1 MQPSKE
7 AYDRASTIFSP
18 DGGLFQVEYA
28 REAVK
33 RGTTTVGLKYTDG
46 VVLIVDKRISSSL
59 IEPDSIEKIFQID
72 DYIGCATSGLVADAR
87 ALVERIRLDAQI
99 NEITYGEK
107 IPIKTLVKRIC
118 DFKQAYTQYGGARPF
133 GTTLLIAGVDA
144 TGPQLFATD
153 PSGAFIEYK
162 ANSEGKGR
170 SDAMAYFEEKYKENM
185 TLDKSID
192 MGIKAIHKGYKG
204 KLNPDAIE
212 IVIVDAKEKFRK
224 LSHDESKNY
233 VKKAIDD
240 QN

>member
-18 DGGLFQVEYA
+18 DGRLFQVEYA

-144 TGPQLFATD
+144 TGLQLFATD
-153 PSGAFIEYK
+153 PSGAFMGYK
-162 ANSEGKGR
+162 ANSEGEGR

-185 TLDKSID
+185 TLDESID
-192 MGIKAIHKGYKG
+192 MGIKAIYKGYKG

-212 IVIVDAKEKFRK
+212 IAVIDIKEKFRI
-224 LSHDESKNY
+224 LSHDESKDY
-233 VKKAIDD
+233 VKKAIG
-240 QN
+240 

>member
-1 MQPSKE
+1 MQPSNE

-18 DGGLFQVEYA
+18 DGRLFQVEYA

-33 RGTTTVGLKYTDG
+33 RGTTTVGLKYTNG
-46 VVLIVDKRISSSL
+46 VVLIVDKRITSSL
-59 IEPDSIEKIFQID
+59 IEPDSIEKIFQIND
-72 DYIGCATSGLVADAR
+72 HIGCATSGLIADAR
-87 ALVERIRLDAQI
+87 ALVDRARLDAQI
-99 NEITYGEK
+99 NEITYDEK

-153 PSGAFIEYK
+153 PSGSFMEYK
-162 ANSEGKGR
+162 ANSEGIGR

-185 TLDKSID
+185 ALEESID
-192 MGIKAIHKGYKG
+192 MGIKAIKKGSKG

-212 IVIVDAKEKFRK
+212 IAVIDVNNNFRR

-233 VKKAIDD
+233 VKTATGK

>member
-1 MQPSKE
+1 MQPSNE

-18 DGGLFQVEYA
+18 DGRLFQVEYA

-33 RGTTTVGLKYTDG
+33 RGTTTVGLKYTNG

-59 IEPDSIEKIFQID
+59 IEPDSIEKIFQIND
-72 DYIGCATSGLVADAR
+72 HIGCATSGLIADAR
-87 ALVERIRLDAQI
+87 ALVDRARLDAQI
-99 NEITYGEK
+99 NEITYDEK

-144 TGPQLFATD
+144 EGPQLFATD
-153 PSGAFIEYK
+153 PSGSFMEYK
-162 ANSEGKGR
+162 ANSEGIGR

-185 TLDKSID
+185 TLEESID
-192 MGIKAIHKGYKG
+192 MGIKAIKKGSKG

-212 IVIVDAKEKFRK
+212 IAVIDAKEKFCR

-233 VKKAIDD
+233 VKKAIG
-240 QN
+240 